1 MFGTMKCTA
10 STSHRVCFGF
20 GFVFSCPKFLASTVV
35 VEEVGNV

>member
-10 STSHRVCFGF
+10 STSHSVCF
-20 GFVFSCPKFLASTVV
+20 GFVFSCPKFLALTVV